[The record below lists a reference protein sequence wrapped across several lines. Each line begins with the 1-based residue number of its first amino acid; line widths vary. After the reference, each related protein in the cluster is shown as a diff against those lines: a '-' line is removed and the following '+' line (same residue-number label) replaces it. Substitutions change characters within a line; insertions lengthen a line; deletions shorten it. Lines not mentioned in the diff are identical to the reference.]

1 MRLLHRFLPCAAAL
15 TAAALILGGCSSS
28 GSDGAEEATDTSGSD
43 SSSDS
48 AAAAF
53 PVTLTDKFGSATI
66 EEEPQRVVTIGWGS
80 QDAAAALGVVPVA
93 TTDFTWGSVDKYL
106 PWFADRVEE
115 LGGELPEILRYT
127 DNDEIDF
134 EQVLSL
140 DPDLILAVHS
150 GLTENEYERLSEI
163 APTVGFQDRAWTSDW
178 KELTRT
184 VGAAL
189 GKSEEADDL
198 IEETEDAI
206 EVQAEAHPEFEGRT
220 FTYGWYLS
228 DGATALDLYVPE
240 DPRVQLIEQL
250 GFTVSP
256 QVVELSKG
264 ADDFFV
270 SVSLEKLSTVQSDFH
285 LAWVDQPGD
294 LERTIGNELVSQ
306 WEPIA
311 NDSYYFMDDQSLAWA
326 SSQPSVLSIPWQLDK
341 VVPEIAERLAPAQ

>member
-1 MRLLHRFLPCAAAL
+1 MRLSLRSLSCLAAA
-15 TAAALILGGCSSS
+15 TAAALILAGCGS
-28 GSDGAEEATDTSGSD
+28 GTDSEAEGPTDAEADAGAS
-43 SSSDS
+43 
-48 AAAAF
+48 AAF
-53 PVTLTDKFGSATI
+53 PVTLTDAFGSATI
-66 EEEPQRVVTIGWGS
+66 EEEPERVVTIGWGS
-80 QDAAAALGVVPVA
+80 QDAAAALGTVPVA

-106 PWFADRVEE
+106 PWFADRVDE

-134 EQVLSL
+134 EQVLAL

-178 KELTRT
+178 TELTRT

-189 GKSEEADDL
+189 GKSDEADAL
-198 IEETEDAI
+198 VEQTEAAI
-206 EVQAEAHPEFEGRT
+206 AEQAAAHPEFEGRT
-220 FTYGWYLS
+220 FTYGWYLA

-240 DPRVQLIEQL
+240 DPRVQLVEQL

-256 QVVELSKG
+256 QVVELSTS
-264 ADDFFV
+264 ADDFYV
-270 SVSLEKLSTVQSDFH
+270 SVSLEELADVQSDFH

-294 LERTIGNELVSQ
+294 LERTIDNELVSQ

-311 NDSYYFMDDQSLAWA
+311 NDSYYFMDDQALAWA
-326 SSQPSVLSIPWQLDK
+326 SSQPSVLSIPWQLDE
-341 VVPEIAERLAPAQ
+341 VVPIIAERLAPPQ